1 MQIRAIS
8 CVVIMNLIIQG
19 EKIIKVIREK
29 TVFKF
34 VIEFTAL
41 KSSKPD
47 FLRSGSEWALYFAR

>member
-1 MQIRAIS
+1 MQIRATS

-19 EKIIKVIREK
+19 ETISKVLREK

-41 KSSKPD
+41 KIKD
-47 FLRSGSEWALYFAR
+47 IF